1 MTARSPLLASLV
13 CMLAA
18 AACDG
23 DDSDAGGRSSRAPAS
38 RYCAIALAEDHTGD
52 EWNPMDPASTRT
64 FVEETR
70 FAFQLFEGNVP
81 DELADEFEI
90 VKQNF
95 EAVAAA
101 LDSRG
106 YDVAALT
113 TEERARLIDPPPEV
127 QEAMATVAD
136 YEDRECGIEPD
147 DPITDI

>member
-1 MTARSPLLASLV
+1 MTARSPLIASLACV
-13 CMLAA
+13 FAA

-23 DDSDAGGRSSRAPAS
+23 DGGDAGGRSARAPVS
-38 RYCAIALAEDHTGD
+38 RYCAIALAEDQAGD
-52 EWNPMDPASTRT
+52 QWNPMDPASTRT

-81 DELADEFEI
+81 DELAAEFEV

-101 LDSRG
+101 LDNRG

-113 TEERARLIDPPPEV
+113 PEERARLVDPPPQV

-147 DPITDI
+147 DPTAGL